1 MVRDWSKQDL
11 SQPTLSSS
19 LSLPSSLPLSPPPSP
34 SPPLPL
40 SPSLSLSLS
49 LSVSLSLCSLSLSL
63 PPASSGSMGCHGRKA
78 RPAGLVLLRPS
89 WKSRS
94 WRSFCKA
101 CCFPSSIRSV
111 RMLGS
116 SRTHTQAGNFLPHM
130 DLTVLESVAH
140 TKKESKGWEGA
151 YCSEAEPK
159 CLQAISS
166 KPIAQA
172 SAAGFW
178 NSASYPQHQKIRE
191 RVNCQLAATCH
202 LAQELAG
209 AKSGADPYLDI
220 CPTSVEEPGD
230 DASTPGTTCVP
241 HCRIPLGTG
250 CFIHWE
256 PSSQVWHLHLGWWKV
271 RSKPLGMDQ
280 IWHVPVKNI
289 TPPP

>member
-19 LSLPSSLPLSPPPSP
+19 LSLPSSLPLSPPS
-34 SPPLPL
+34 LP
-40 SPSLSLSLS
+40 LSLSLS
-49 LSVSLSLCSLSLSL
+49 LSPSLSLSL

-178 NSASYPQHQKIRE
+178 NSASYPQHQKNKRT
-191 RVNCQLAATCH
+191 CQLSTCSNLPPCTRIGWGQVRCRSLPGH
-202 LAQELAG
+202 LSHI
-209 AKSGADPYLDI
+209 SGRTWRW
-220 CPTSVEEPGD
+220 CKHTRHNMC
-230 DASTPGTTCVP
+230 STLQDTTGYRVFY
-241 HCRIPLGTG
+241 PLGTQFSG
-250 CFIHWE
+250 LAPPF
-256 PSSQVWHLHLGWWKV
+256 
-271 RSKPLGMDQ
+271 GM
-280 IWHVPVKNI
+280 VKGKK
-289 TPPP
+289 